1 MQILK
6 SRSLLAVVVASVLL
20 ASTGGAQ
27 AWVRGAVQNN
37 TGPIVIDGPVECEK
51 KRVLKCRW
59 VGGRK
64 ICEWVPGPDCEIY

>member
-1 MQILK
+1 MQILQ
-6 SRSLLAVVVASVLL
+6 SRSLAAVLVTSVLL

-27 AWVRGAVQNN
+27 AWVRGAIQNN

-51 KRVLKCRW
+51 KLVLKCRW
-59 VGGRK
+59 VGDRK